1 VPLQG
6 LEDRRRRQLIELLD
20 FNLRGGQEAPS
31 AAARVARIT
40 ERYLAPAGARDAMAV
55 VNEIVAWVAEGDP
68 APQTL
73 RLELSVTLSFV
84 RVSVTATERAPHR
97 RAPTSNRLL
106 RQALPVTAAL
116 ASRYGVEAGRRT
128 RVWAELDRRE
138 TESPVYS
145 ESQYS

>member
-1 VPLQG
+1 
-6 LEDRRRRQLIELLD
+6 LIELLD

-31 AAARVARIT
+31 AAARVARVT
-40 ERYLAPAGARDAMAV
+40 ERYLTPAGAHDAMAV
-55 VNEIVAWVAEGDP
+55 VNELVAWVADGDP

-73 RLELSVTLSFV
+73 RLELSVTSSFV
-84 RVSVTATERAPHR
+84 RVSVTAAQRLPRAQ
-97 RAPTSNRLL
+97 APKSNRLL

-128 RVWAELDRRE
+128 RVWAEFDRRVVE
-138 TESPVYS
+138 TKVYS